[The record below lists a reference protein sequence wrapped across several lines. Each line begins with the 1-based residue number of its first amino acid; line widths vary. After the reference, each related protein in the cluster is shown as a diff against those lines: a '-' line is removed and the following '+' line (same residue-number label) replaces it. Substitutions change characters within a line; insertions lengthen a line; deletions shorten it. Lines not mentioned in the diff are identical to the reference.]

1 MVGRPRCPADTGLFK
16 CVLNNLL
23 WQVVISQQFNAVDRL
38 VTVDGCC
45 LHVDCCCYL
54 GPALCAPCCCCLL
67 ISVGFYIMELISVM
81 CLWWIFFS
89 EECLYIII
97 SCGSFSYITHRHV
110 ITRWTQCRLQ
120 IYSSLLQIYS
130 SLNCT
135 RPTTLN
141 SQSVSPT
148 HRFTDVPRWQFIE
161 LQLPHIS
168 TVLYKPETM
177 A

>member
-54 GPALCAPCCCCLL
+54 GPAPCCCCLL

-81 CLWWIFFS
+81 CLWIFFQRRMS
-89 EECLYIII
+89 VCYYIVWFIFVHH
-97 SCGSFSYITHRHV
+97 SPSHV

-120 IYSSLLQIYS
+120 IYSL
-130 SLNCT
+130 LNCT

-168 TVLYKPETM
+168 TVLYNPETM